1 MVNKKVYKTDTLLGH
16 LGRDPAANHGVVNPP
31 VYHASTLLSGTL
43 AAFRDKR
50 RDPFDKGHTSY
61 GRMGTP
67 TTFALEDAAAGLDGG
82 YGAIATPNGMAAIVG
97 AVSAFVAQGDHILV
111 SDSVYQP
118 NRRFCED
125 FLARMGVETTFYD
138 PRIGAGITQLMRP
151 KTKVI
156 FLESPGSH
164 SFEVQDVPAIA
175 AAARAGG
182 AVSIIDNS
190 WATPLYFRPFS
201 HGVDISV
208 YAATKYIVGHADA
221 MMGLIVTGEAHYRRV
236 RRNTAVL
243 GYSAAPDDVYLAL
256 RGLRTLSVRLARHQE
271 TGFTLARWLQG
282 RPEVARVLHPGLPG
296 DPGHEIWRRDFA
308 GASGLFGVVFTPCS
322 EAALAAFIDGLE
334 LFGLGASWGGY
345 ESLVMPSDIT
355 ASRSATTWDEP
366 GPTLRI
372 HAGLE
377 DPEDL
382 IADLA
387 AGLARMTKA
396 KAQPTGASP

>member
-1 MVNKKVYKTDTLLGH
+1 MVNKKAYKTDTLLGH

-31 VYHASTLLSGTL
+31 VYHASTILSGTL
-43 AAFRDKR
+43 AAFRERR
-50 RDPFDKGHTSY
+50 RDPFDKGHSSY

-67 TTFALEDAAAGLDGG
+67 TTFALEDAAAALEGG
-82 YGAIATPNGMAAIVG
+82 YGAIAMPNGMAAIVG
-97 AVSAFVAQGDHILV
+97 AVTAFVGQGDHILV
-111 SDSVYQP
+111 SDSVYSP
-118 NRRFCED
+118 NRRFCEE
-125 FLARMGVETTFYD
+125 FLSRMGVETTFYD
-138 PRIGAGITQLMRP
+138 PRIGAGIAKLMRP
-151 KTKVI
+151 NTKVV

-164 SFEVQDVPAIA
+164 SFEIQDVPAIA

-221 MMGLIVTGEAHYRRV
+221 MMGLIVTGENHYRQV
-236 RRNTAVL
+236 RRNIAVL

-256 RGLRTLSVRLARHQE
+256 RGLRTMSVRLARHQE
-271 TGFTLARWLQG
+271 TGFTLARWLQD

-296 DPGHEIWRRDFA
+296 DPGHEIWRRDFT
-308 GASGLFGVVFTPCS
+308 GASGLFGVVFEPCS
-322 EAALAAFIDGLE
+322 DVALAAFIDGLE

-345 ESLVMPSDIT
+345 ESLVMPSDIA

-366 GPTLRI
+366 GPALRL

-387 AGLARMTKA
+387 AGLIRMTA
-396 KAQPTGASP
+396 AIAQPNGAGP